1 MTGFSAQWL
10 ALREPADHR
19 ARDIALQSI
28 VIHDLE
34 RLARMRAGPLKLVDL
49 GSGSGSNLRA
59 LAPLLPEH
67 QHWTLVDYDPALLEA
82 ARAACV
88 AWADQVVANDVS
100 LKLIKNNKHVTIS
113 FRCEDLSSNIEAVLA
128 EPADLITAAA
138 FFDLVA
144 VDWLERFCGLLSTPL
159 YTVLTYNGIE
169 HWTPSEPSD
178 AAMLNAFHEH
188 QQTDKGFGAAAGPT
202 AAGVMEKLLRTRGFV
217 VTSASSPWKL
227 DSNDHALIEQL
238 ATGSAGAVRDTGLV
252 SQQEVEA
259 WQRSRSQASTCEI
272 GHTDLYARP
281 RQF

>member
-19 ARDIALQSI
+19 ARDISLQSL

-34 RLARMRAGPLKLVDL
+34 RLARMRAGSLKLVDL

-82 ARAACV
+82 ARAACME
-88 AWADQVVANDVS
+88 WADQVVARDTS
-100 LKLIKNNKHVTIS
+100 LKLIKNNKHITIS
-113 FRCEDLSSNIEAVLA
+113 FRCEDLSSNIEVVLA
-128 EPADLITAAA
+128 EPSDLITAAA

-144 VDWLERFCGLLSTPL
+144 VDWLERFCGLLATPL

-169 HWTPSEPSD
+169 NWTPPEPSD
-178 AAMLNAFHEH
+178 AAMLKAFHAH

-202 AAGVMEKLLRTRGFV
+202 AAGVMESLLHARGFIV
-217 VTSASSPWKL
+217 SSASSPWKL
-227 DSNDHALIEQL
+227 DAKDHGLIEQL

-252 SQQEVEA
+252 TQEAVEA
-259 WQRSRSQASTCEI
+259 WQQSRRQALTCEI

>member
-19 ARDIALQSI
+19 ARDVSLQSL

-49 GSGSGSNLRA
+49 GSGSGSNLRG
-59 LAPLLPEH
+59 LAPYLPEA

-82 ARAACV
+82 ARVACMQ
-88 AWADQVVANDVS
+88 WADQVISNDVT
-100 LKLIKNNKHVTIS
+100 LKLIKNNKHIS
-113 FRCEDLSSNIEAVLA
+113 IVFRVVDLASNIEAVLA
-128 EPADLITAAA
+128 EPSDLVTAAA

-144 VDWLERFCGLLSTPL
+144 VQWLERFCGQLSTPL

-169 HWTPSEPSD
+169 KWTPSEAID
-178 AAMLNAFHEH
+178 AAMLEAFHTH
-188 QQTDKGFGAAAGPT
+188 QQTDKGFGVAAGPR
-202 AAGVMEKLLRTRGFV
+202 AAQEMEKLLRARGFV
-217 VTSASSPWKL
+217 VSSASSPWKL
-227 DSNDHALIEQL
+227 DTQDRALIEQL
-238 ATGSAGAVRDTGLV
+238 ATGSAGAVRETGLV
-252 SQQEVEA
+252 SVEDVNA
-259 WQRSRSQASTCEI
+259 WQRSRCLALTCEI

>member
-19 ARDIALQSI
+19 ARDIALQSL

-34 RLARMRAGPLKLVDL
+34 RLARMRAGPLQLVDL

-82 ARAACV
+82 ARAACI
-88 AWADQVVANDVS
+88 AWADQVIANDTS
-100 LKLIKNNKHVTIS
+100 LKLIKTNKHITIS
-113 FRCEDLSSNIEAVLA
+113 FRCEDLSSNIGAVLA
-128 EPADLITAAA
+128 EPSDLITAAA

-144 VDWLERFCGLLSTPL
+144 EDWLERFCGLLATPL

-169 HWTPSEPSD
+169 NWTPPEPSD
-178 AAMLNAFHEH
+178 AAMLKAFHAH

-202 AAGVMEKLLRTRGFV
+202 AAGVMEKLLRARGFV
-217 VTSASSPWKL
+217 VSSASSPWKL
-227 DSNDHALIEQL
+227 DANDHALIEQL

-252 SQQEVEA
+252 PQQEVDA
-259 WQRSRSQASTCEI
+259 WQRSRIQASTCEI

>member
-59 LAPLLPEH
+59 LAPLLPET

-82 ARAACV
+82 ARAACIL
-88 AWADQVVANDVS
+88 WADQVISNDDS
-100 LKLIKNNKHVTIS
+100 LKLIKNNKHITIH
-113 FRCEDLSSNIEAVLA
+113 FRCENLSSNIEAVLA
-128 EPADLITAAA
+128 ESADLITAAA

-144 VDWLERFCGLLSTPL
+144 EQWLERFCGLLSTPL

-169 HWTPSEPSD
+169 HWTPPEPSD
-178 AAMLNAFHEH
+178 AAMLKAFHAH

-202 AAGVMEKLLRTRGFV
+202 AAGVMEKLLRARGFAV
-217 VTSASSPWKL
+217 SNASSPWQL
-227 DSNDHALIEQL
+227 DSKDRSLIEQL

-252 SQQEVEA
+252 SREDVEA
-259 WQRSRSQASTCEI
+259 WQRSRCQATTCEI

>member
-19 ARDIALQSI
+19 ARDIALQSL
-28 VIHDLE
+28 VLHDLE

-82 ARAACV
+82 ARAACI
-88 AWADQVVANDVS
+88 AWADQVVAKDAS
-100 LKLIKNNKHVTIS
+100 LKLIKNNKNVTIS

-128 EPADLITAAA
+128 EPADLFTAAA

-144 VDWLERFCGLLSTPL
+144 EQWLEQFCSLLSTPL

-169 HWTPSEPSD
+169 NWTPSEPSD
-178 AAMLNAFHEH
+178 AAMLKAFHAH

-202 AAGVMEKLLRTRGFV
+202 AAGVMENLFRARGFV
-217 VTSASSPWKL
+217 VSSASSPWKL
-227 DSNDHALIEQL
+227 DTNDRALIEQL

-252 SQQEVEA
+252 LQQDVDA
-259 WQRSRSQASTCEI
+259 WQRSRCQASTCEI

>member
-1 MTGFSAQWL
+1 
-10 ALREPADHR
+10 
-19 ARDIALQSI
+19 
-28 VIHDLE
+28 
-34 RLARMRAGPLKLVDL
+34 
-49 GSGSGSNLRA
+49 
-59 LAPLLPEH
+59 
-67 QHWTLVDYDPALLEA
+67 LVDYDPALLEA
-82 ARAACV
+82 ARAACIT
-88 AWADQVVANDVS
+88 WADQVVENEVS
-100 LKLIKNNKHVTIS
+100 LKLIKNSKHVTIS

-169 HWTPSEPSD
+169 NWTPSEPSD
-178 AAMLNAFHEH
+178 AAMLKAFHAH

-202 AAGVMEKLLRTRGFV
+202 AAGVMESLLHARGFV
-217 VTSASSPWKL
+217 VSSASSPWKL
-227 DSNDHALIEQL
+227 DTNDHALITQL

-252 SQQEVEA
+252 SQQDVDA
-259 WQRSRSQASTCEI
+259 WQRSRCQASTCEI

>member
-19 ARDIALQSI
+19 ARDIALQSL

-67 QHWTLVDYDPALLEA
+67 QHWTLVDYDPALLQA
-82 ARAACV
+82 ARAACI
-88 AWADQVVANDVS
+88 AWADQVIENDVS

-128 EPADLITAAA
+128 EPSDLITAAA

-144 VDWLERFCGLLSTPL
+144 VDWLKRFCGLLATPL

-169 HWTPSEPSD
+169 NWTPSEPND
-178 AAMLNAFHEH
+178 AAMLKAFHAH

-202 AAGVMEKLLRTRGFV
+202 AAGVMESLLHARGFV
-217 VTSASSPWKL
+217 VSSASSPWKL
-227 DSNDHALIEQL
+227 DTNDHALIEQL

-252 SQQEVEA
+252 SQQDVDA
-259 WQRSRSQASTCEI
+259 WQRSRCQASTCEI

>member
-19 ARDIALQSI
+19 ARDIALQSL

-34 RLARMRAGPLKLVDL
+34 RLARTRVGPLNLVDL

-82 ARAACV
+82 ARAACME
-88 AWADQVVANDVS
+88 WADQVVAQDAS
-100 LKLIKNNKHVTIS
+100 LTLIKNNKHLTIH

-128 EPADLITAAA
+128 EPSDLITAAA

-144 VDWLERFCGLLSTPL
+144 VDWLERFCGVLAVPL

-169 HWTPSEPSD
+169 NWIPSEPSD
-178 AAMLNAFHEH
+178 AAMLKAFHAH

-202 AAGVMEKLLRTRGFV
+202 AAGVMENLLRARGFV
-217 VTSASSPWKL
+217 VSSASSPWKL
-227 DSNDHALIEQL
+227 DVKDRALIEQL

-252 SQQEVEA
+252 PQEAVSA
-259 WQRSRSQASTCEI
+259 WQQSRCQASTCEI

>member
-34 RLARMRAGPLKLVDL
+34 RLARMRAGPLQLVDL

-88 AWADQVVANDVS
+88 AWADQVVANDTP
-100 LKLIKNNKHVTIS
+100 LKLIKNNKHITIS
-113 FRCEDLSSNIEAVLA
+113 FRCEDLSHNIEAVLA
-128 EPADLITAAA
+128 EPADLMTAAA

-169 HWTPSEPSD
+169 NWTPPEPSD
-178 AAMLNAFHEH
+178 AAMLKAFHAH

-202 AAGVMEKLLRTRGFV
+202 AAGVMEKLLHARGFV
-217 VTSASSPWKL
+217 VSSASSPWKL
-227 DSNDHALIEQL
+227 DTNDHALIEQL

-252 SQQEVEA
+252 SQQEVES

>member
-19 ARDIALQSI
+19 ARDIALQSL

-59 LAPLLPEH
+59 LAPLLPES

-82 ARAACV
+82 ARTACIQ
-88 AWADQVVANDVS
+88 WADQVVSNDAS
-100 LKLIKNNKHVTIS
+100 LKLVKNNKHIS
-113 FRCEDLSSNIEAVLA
+113 IDFRCEDLSSNIEAVLA

-144 VDWLERFCGLLSTPL
+144 VEWLERFCGLLSTPL

-169 HWTPSEPSD
+169 NWTPPESSD
-178 AAMLNAFHEH
+178 AAMLKAFHAH

-202 AAGVMEKLLRTRGFV
+202 AAGVMEKLLRARGFAV
-217 VTSASSPWKL
+217 SNASSPWQL
-227 DSNDHALIEQL
+227 DTKDRSLIEQL

-252 SQQEVEA
+252 SREDVDS
-259 WQRSRSQASTCEI
+259 WQRSRCQASTCEI

>member
-19 ARDIALQSI
+19 ARDVYLQSI

-34 RLARMRAGPLKLVDL
+34 RLARMRAGPLKLIDL

-59 LAPLLPEH
+59 LAPHLPDG

-82 ARAACV
+82 ARTACMQ
-88 AWADQVVANDVS
+88 WADQVLTNGIT
-100 LKLIKNNKHVTIS
+100 LKIVKNHKHLTIA
-113 FRCEDLSSNIEAVLA
+113 FRCEDLASNIETVLA
-128 EPADLITAAA
+128 EPSDLITAAA

-144 VDWLERFCGLLSTPL
+144 THWLERFCGLLNTPL
-159 YTVLTYNGIE
+159 YTVLTYNGVE
-169 HWTPSEPSD
+169 TWTPELPTD
-178 AAMLNAFHEH
+178 ATMLKAFHAH

-202 AAGVMEKLLRTRGFV
+202 AAGVLETLLRARGFAV
-217 VTSASSPWKL
+217 SSAPSPWKL
-227 DSNDHALIEQL
+227 DASDRLLIEQL
-238 ATGSAGAVRDTGLV
+238 ATGSAGAVRETGLV
-252 SQQEVEA
+252 SAEDVKA
-259 WQRSRSQASTCEI
+259 WQLSRGQAATCEI

>member
-19 ARDIALQSI
+19 ARDIALQSL
-28 VIHDLE
+28 VLHDLE

-59 LAPLLPEH
+59 LAPLLPEQ

-82 ARAACV
+82 ARAACM
-88 AWADQVVANDVS
+88 AWADHVVANDAS

-144 VDWLERFCGLLSTPL
+144 EQWLERFCGLLSTPL
-159 YTVLTYNGIE
+159 YAVLTYNGIE
-169 HWTPSEPSD
+169 NWTPSEPSD
-178 AAMLNAFHEH
+178 AAMLKAFHAH

-202 AAGVMEKLLRTRGFV
+202 AAGVMETLLHARGFV
-217 VTSASSPWKL
+217 VSSASSPWKL
-227 DSNDHALIEQL
+227 DTNDRALIEQL
-238 ATGSAGAVRDTGLV
+238 ATGSAGAARDTGLV
-252 SQQEVEA
+252 SQQDVDA
-259 WQRSRSQASTCEI
+259 WQRSRCQASTCEI

>member
-34 RLARMRAGPLKLVDL
+34 RLARMRAGSLKLVDL

-67 QHWTLVDYDPALLEA
+67 QYWTLVDYDPALLEA

-100 LKLIKNNKHVTIS
+100 LKLIKNSKHVTIS
-113 FRCEDLSSNIEAVLA
+113 FRCEDLSSNVEAVLA

-169 HWTPSEPSD
+169 NWTPPEPSD
-178 AAMLNAFHEH
+178 AAMLKAFHAH

-202 AAGVMEKLLRTRGFV
+202 AAGVMEKLLHARGFV
-217 VTSASSPWKL
+217 VSSASSPWKL
-227 DSNDHALIEQL
+227 DTNDHALIEQL

-252 SQQEVEA
+252 SQQEVES

>member
-19 ARDIALQSI
+19 ARDLALQSL

-34 RLARMRAGPLKLVDL
+34 RLARMRAGSLQLVDL

-82 ARAACV
+82 ARAACME
-88 AWADQVVANDVS
+88 WADHVVADDAS
-100 LKLIKNNKHVTIS
+100 LKLVKNSKHVTIS
-113 FRCEDLSSNIEAVLA
+113 FRCEDLSSNIETVLA

-144 VDWLERFCGLLSTPL
+144 VNWLERFCGLLSAPL

-169 HWTPSEPSD
+169 NWTPSEPSD
-178 AAMLNAFHEH
+178 AAMLKAFHAH

-202 AAGVMEKLLRTRGFV
+202 AAGVMETLLRARGFAV
-217 VTSASSPWKL
+217 SSASSPWKL
-227 DSNDHALIEQL
+227 DTTDHDLIEQL

-252 SQQEVEA
+252 SQQEVDA
-259 WQRSRSQASTCEI
+259 WHRSRCQASACTI